1 MGQKMLRIRLA
12 PLNLAHGKND
22 TWDGAAWFGTMP
34 AQFQTFEAIVRKRRR
49 IWRWYICTAEGDLL
63 MLGSDS
69 SRTGARYQAN
79 RALFT
84 LLLHSPYRANMTIAP
99 DASDLDRLGEA
110 FPSSPTGL
118 AGNSSK

>member
-1 MGQKMLRIRLA
+1 
-12 PLNLAHGKND
+12 LNLAHGKKD
-22 TWDGAAWFGTMP
+22 TFEVWTASLGTMT

-49 IWRWYICTAEGDLL
+49 TWRWYICTSEGDLL

-84 LLLHSPYRANMTIAP
+84 LLLHSPYRASMTIAP
-99 DASDLDRLGEA
+99 DASDFDRFGEA
-110 FPSSPTGL
+110 SPS
-118 AGNSSK
+118 

>member
-1 MGQKMLRIRLA
+1 
-12 PLNLAHGKND
+12 LNLAHGKKD
-22 TWDGAAWFGTMP
+22 TFEVGTASLGTMT

-49 IWRWYICTAEGDLL
+49 TWRWYICTSEGDLL

-84 LLLHSPYRANMTIAP
+84 LLLHSPYRASMTIAP
-99 DASDLDRLGEA
+99 DASDFDRFGEA
-110 FPSSPTGL
+110 SPS
-118 AGNSSK
+118 